1 MSAANTPTKEV
12 KELKDMI
19 GFEQDILNMQML
31 YENQSLT
38 GTYECIFPLSLSVGI
53 TLDNH
58 DNLAELNIKPTSIL
72 YLSIQMMILNI
83 W

>member
-12 KELKDMI
+12 KDLKDMI

-38 GTYECIFPLSLSVGI
+38 GTC
-53 TLDNH
+53 
-58 DNLAELNIKPTSIL
+58 
-72 YLSIQMMILNI
+72 
-83 W
+83 